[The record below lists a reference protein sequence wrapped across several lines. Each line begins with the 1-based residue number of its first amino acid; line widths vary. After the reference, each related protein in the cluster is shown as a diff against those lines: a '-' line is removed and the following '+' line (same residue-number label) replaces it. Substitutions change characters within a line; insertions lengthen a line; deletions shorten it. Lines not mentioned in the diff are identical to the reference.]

1 MTYEQYQEW
10 RNQTEEL
17 QKLAQEYAELY
28 IKKFRIGGQA
38 HELTICI
45 AANEYLEY
53 SISVKWHWSGAYG
66 AEDEDWIIIP
76 TKILFGNKQ
85 DWEDNIRKEY
95 EASEYAKELEKKR
108 KEENRVKTEIRGAKA
123 ILEKYGIKVEE

>member
-10 RNQTEEL
+10 RNQTEEIH
-17 QKLAQEYAELY
+17 KLAKEYAELY
-28 IKKFRIGGQA
+28 VKKFIGGKA
-38 HELTICI
+38 NELTVGVDF
-45 AANEYLEY
+45 AYFEY
-53 SISVKWHWSGAYG
+53 SISVKWYWSGAYG
-66 AEDEDWIIIP
+66 SEDEDWVVIP
-76 TKILFGNKQ
+76 TRILFGNKQ